1 MDLLKNLQ
9 TTKMPSLKDI
19 KTQINSVGSTKKI
32 TSAMKMVAASKLRR
46 SQEKAEA
53 ARPYSSRLEEML
65 TSLASSALS
74 GEGIIKLLTG
84 TGKDDNYLVV
94 PVSADRGLCGGFNS
108 SINKE
113 TFKLMKSLEDQNKK
127 SQLLTVG
134 KKSRDFFNRIM
145 KEKIIESFVDTN
157 VSGTGY
163 EAALKI
169 SNKLQKLYFEG
180 TFDKCIL
187 VYNKYKSVISQEV
200 TQQQLIPLDVSSKSD
215 DKNENEITDN
225 SIYIYEPDE
234 ETILQDLLPK
244 NVSIQIFKVLLE
256 SDAGEQGA
264 RMVAMDNATRN
275 AGEMID
281 SLTLKYNR
289 TRQAFITKEL
299 IEIISGAES
308 I

>member
-1 MDLLKNLQ
+1 
-9 TTKMPSLKDI
+9 MPSLKDI
-19 KTQINSVGSTKKI
+19 KTQINSVGSTRKI

-65 TSLASSALS
+65 ASLASSAAS

-84 TGKDDNYLVV
+84 TGNDQNYVVV

-113 TFKLMKSLEDQNKK
+113 TFRLVKSLEDDGKNV
-127 SQLLTVG
+127 QLMPVG
-134 KKSRDFFNRIM
+134 KKSRDFFNRVM
-145 KEKIIESFVDTN
+145 KDKILDSFADLN
-157 VSGTGY
+157 VSVNGY
-163 EAALKI
+163 DAALQV
-169 SNKLQKLYFEG
+169 SNKLQDLYFDG
-180 TFDKCIL
+180 KFDKCII
-187 VYNKYKSVISQEV
+187 VFNKFKSAISQEV
-200 TQQQLIPLDVSSKSD
+200 TQQQLIPLDVSDSSKEENVD
-215 DKNENEITDN
+215 DSAAKA
-225 SIYIYEPDE
+225 IYDYEPDE
-234 ETILQDLLPK
+234 ETILKDLLPK

-256 SDAGEQGA
+256 SDAGEHGA
-264 RMVAMDNATRN
+264 RMAAMDNATRN

>member
-1 MDLLKNLQ
+1 
-9 TTKMPSLKDI
+9 MPSLKDI

-65 TSLASSALS
+65 SSLASSAAS

-84 TGKDDNYLVV
+84 TGNDQNYVIV

-108 SINKE
+108 SINRE
-113 TFKLMKSLEDQNKK
+113 TFKLVKSLESNGKK
-127 SQLLTVG
+127 IQLMPVG
-134 KKSRDFFNRIM
+134 KKSRDFFNRVM
-145 KEKIIESFVDTN
+145 KDQIIESFVDLN
-157 VSGTGY
+157 VSSTGY
-163 EAALKI
+163 ESALNI
-169 SNKLQKLYFEG
+169 SNKLQELYFEG
-180 TFDKCIL
+180 KFDKCIL
-187 VYNKYKSVISQEV
+187 VFNKFKSAISQEV
-200 TQQQLIPLDVSSKSD
+200 TQQQLIPLDVSNSEKEE
-215 DKNENEITDN
+215 KKENSSN
-225 SIYIYEPDE
+225 AIYDYEPDE
-234 ETILQDLLPK
+234 ETILKDLLPK

-264 RMVAMDNATRN
+264 RMAAMDNATRN

>member
-1 MDLLKNLQ
+1 
-9 TTKMPSLKDI
+9 MPSLKDI

-53 ARPYSSRLEEML
+53 ARPYSARLEEML
-65 TSLASSALS
+65 ASLASSAAS

-84 TGKDDNYLVV
+84 TGNHQNYIVV

-108 SINKE
+108 SINRE
-113 TFKLMKSLEDQNKK
+113 TFKLVKSLQSDGKNV
-127 SQLLTVG
+127 QLMPVG
-134 KKSRDFFNRIM
+134 KKSRDFFNRVM
-145 KEKIIESFVDTN
+145 KDQIVESFVDLN
-157 VSGTGY
+157 ISNSGY
-163 EAALKI
+163 ESALKV
-169 SNKLQKLYFEG
+169 SNKLQELYFDSK
-180 TFDKCIL
+180 FDKCII
-187 VYNKYKSVISQEV
+187 VFNKFKSAISQEV
-200 TQQQLIPLDVSSKSD
+200 TQQQLIPLDVSDSSEE
-215 DKNENEITDN
+215 ENADTTAAKA
-225 SIYIYEPDE
+225 IYDYEPDE
-234 ETILQDLLPK
+234 ETILKDLLPK

-256 SDAGEQGA
+256 SDAGEHGA
-264 RMVAMDNATRN
+264 RMAAMDNATRN

>member
-1 MDLLKNLQ
+1 
-9 TTKMPSLKDI
+9 MPSLKDI

-65 TSLASSALS
+65 SSLASSAAS

-84 TGKDDNYLVV
+84 TGNDQNYVVV

-108 SINKE
+108 SINRE
-113 TFKLMKSLEDQNKK
+113 TFKLVKSLEGNGKK
-127 SQLLTVG
+127 VQLMPVG
-134 KKSRDFFNRIM
+134 KKSRDFFNRVM
-145 KEKIIESFVDTN
+145 KDQIIESFVDLN
-157 VSGTGY
+157 VSSTGY
-163 EAALKI
+163 ESALNI
-169 SNKLQKLYFEG
+169 SNRLQELYFDG
-180 TFDKCIL
+180 KFDKCIL
-187 VYNKYKSVISQEV
+187 VFNKFKSAISQEV
-200 TQQQLIPLDVSSKSD
+200 TQQQLIPLDVSNSEKEEE
-215 DKNENEITDN
+215 KENSSN
-225 SIYIYEPDE
+225 AIYDYEPDE
-234 ETILQDLLPK
+234 ETILKDLLPK

-264 RMVAMDNATRN
+264 RMAAMDNATRN

>member
-1 MDLLKNLQ
+1 
-9 TTKMPSLKDI
+9 MPSLKDI

-65 TSLASSALS
+65 SSLASSAAS

-84 TGKDDNYLVV
+84 TGNDQNYILV

-108 SINKE
+108 SINRE
-113 TFKLMKSLEDQNKK
+113 TFKLVKSLEGNGKK
-127 SQLLTVG
+127 VQLMPVG
-134 KKSRDFFNRIM
+134 KKSRDFFNRVM
-145 KEKIIESFVDTN
+145 KDQIIESFVDLN
-157 VSGTGY
+157 VSSTGY
-163 EAALKI
+163 ESALNI
-169 SNKLQKLYFEG
+169 SNKLQELYFDG
-180 TFDKCIL
+180 KFDKCIL
-187 VYNKYKSVISQEV
+187 VFNKFKSAISQEV
-200 TQQQLIPLDVSSKSD
+200 TQQQLIPLDVSNSEKEEE
-215 DKNENEITDN
+215 KENSSN
-225 SIYIYEPDE
+225 AIYDYEPDE
-234 ETILQDLLPK
+234 ETILKDLLPK

-264 RMVAMDNATRN
+264 RMAAMDNATRN

>member
-1 MDLLKNLQ
+1 
-9 TTKMPSLKDI
+9 MPSLKDI
-19 KTQINSVGSTKKI
+19 KTQINSVGSTRKI

-65 TSLASSALS
+65 ASLASSAAS

-84 TGKDDNYLVV
+84 TGNDQNYIVV

-113 TFKLMKSLEDQNKK
+113 TFRLVKSLEDDGKNV
-127 SQLLTVG
+127 QLMPVG
-134 KKSRDFFNRIM
+134 KKSRDFFNRVM
-145 KEKIIESFVDTN
+145 KDKILDSFSDLN
-157 VSGTGY
+157 VSVNGY
-163 EAALKI
+163 DAALQV
-169 SNKLQKLYFEG
+169 SNKLQELYFDG
-180 TFDKCIL
+180 KFDKCVI
-187 VYNKYKSVISQEV
+187 VFNKFKSAISQEV
-200 TQQQLIPLDVSSKSD
+200 TQQQLIPLDVSDSSKE
-215 DKNENEITDN
+215 ENVDN
-225 SIYIYEPDE
+225 SAAKAIYDYEPDE
-234 ETILQDLLPK
+234 ETILKDLLPK

-256 SDAGEQGA
+256 SDAGEHGA
-264 RMVAMDNATRN
+264 RMAAMDNATRN

>member
-1 MDLLKNLQ
+1 
-9 TTKMPSLKDI
+9 MPSLKDI

-65 TSLASSALS
+65 SSLASSAAS

-84 TGKDDNYLVV
+84 TGNDQNYIVV

-108 SINKE
+108 SINRE
-113 TFKLMKSLEDQNKK
+113 TFKLVKSLETNGKK
-127 SQLLTVG
+127 VQLMPVG
-134 KKSRDFFNRIM
+134 KKSRDFFNRVM
-145 KEKIIESFVDTN
+145 KDQIIESFVDLN
-157 VSGTGY
+157 VSSTGY
-163 EAALKI
+163 ESALNI
-169 SNKLQKLYFEG
+169 STKLQELYFDG
-180 TFDKCIL
+180 KFDKCIL
-187 VYNKYKSVISQEV
+187 VFNKFKSAISQEV
-200 TQQQLIPLDVSSKSD
+200 TQQQLIPLDVSNSEKEEE
-215 DKNENEITDN
+215 KENSSN
-225 SIYIYEPDE
+225 AIYDYEPDE
-234 ETILQDLLPK
+234 ETILKDLLPK

-264 RMVAMDNATRN
+264 RMAAMDNATRN

>member
-1 MDLLKNLQ
+1 
-9 TTKMPSLKDI
+9 MPSLKDI

-65 TSLASSALS
+65 ASLASSAAS

-84 TGKDDNYLVV
+84 TGNDQNYIVV

-108 SINKE
+108 SINRE
-113 TFKLMKSLEDQNKK
+113 TFKLVKSLESDGK
-127 SQLLTVG
+127 SVQLMPVG
-134 KKSRDFFNRIM
+134 KKSRDFFNRVM
-145 KEKIIESFVDTN
+145 KNQIAESFVDLN
-157 VSGTGY
+157 ISNSGY
-163 EAALKI
+163 ESALKV
-169 SNKLQKLYFEG
+169 SNKLQELYFDSK
-180 TFDKCIL
+180 FDKCII
-187 VYNKYKSVISQEV
+187 VFNKFKSAISQEV
-200 TQQQLIPLDVSSKSD
+200 TQQQLIPLDVSDSSEE
-215 DKNENEITDN
+215 ENAETTAAKA
-225 SIYIYEPDE
+225 IYDYEPDE
-234 ETILQDLLPK
+234 ETILKDLLPK

-256 SDAGEQGA
+256 SDAGEHGA
-264 RMVAMDNATRN
+264 RMAAMDNATRN

-308 I
+308 V

>member
-1 MDLLKNLQ
+1 
-9 TTKMPSLKDI
+9 MPSLKDI

-65 TSLASSALS
+65 SSLASSAAS

-84 TGKDDNYLVV
+84 TGNDQNYIVV

-108 SINKE
+108 SINRE
-113 TFKLMKSLEDQNKK
+113 TFKLVKSLEGNGKK
-127 SQLLTVG
+127 VQLMPVG
-134 KKSRDFFNRIM
+134 KKSRDFFNRVM
-145 KEKIIESFVDTN
+145 KDQIIESFVDLN
-157 VSGTGY
+157 VSSTGY
-163 EAALKI
+163 ESALNI
-169 SNKLQKLYFEG
+169 SNMLQELYFDG
-180 TFDKCIL
+180 KFDKCIL
-187 VYNKYKSVISQEV
+187 VFNKFKSAISQEV
-200 TQQQLIPLDVSSKSD
+200 TQQQLIPLDVSNSEKEEE
-215 DKNENEITDN
+215 KENSSN
-225 SIYIYEPDE
+225 AIYDYEPDE
-234 ETILQDLLPK
+234 ETILKDLLPK

-264 RMVAMDNATRN
+264 RMAAMDNATRN

>member
-1 MDLLKNLQ
+1 
-9 TTKMPSLKDI
+9 MPSLKDI
-19 KTQINSVGSTKKI
+19 KIQINSVGSTKKI

-65 TSLASSALS
+65 SSLASSAAS

-84 TGKDDNYLVV
+84 TGNDQNYIVV

-108 SINKE
+108 SINRE
-113 TFKLMKSLEDQNKK
+113 TFKLVKSLEGNGKK
-127 SQLLTVG
+127 VQLMPVG
-134 KKSRDFFNRIM
+134 KKSRDFFNRLM
-145 KEKIIESFVDTN
+145 KDQIIESFVDLN
-157 VSGTGY
+157 VSSTGY
-163 EAALKI
+163 ESALNI
-169 SNKLQKLYFEG
+169 SNKLQELYFEG
-180 TFDKCIL
+180 KFDKCIL
-187 VYNKYKSVISQEV
+187 VFNKFKSAISQEV
-200 TQQQLIPLDVSSKSD
+200 TQQQLIPLDVSNSEKEEE
-215 DKNENEITDN
+215 KENSSN
-225 SIYIYEPDE
+225 AIYDYEPDE
-234 ETILQDLLPK
+234 ETILKDLLPK

-264 RMVAMDNATRN
+264 RMAAMDNATRN

>member
-1 MDLLKNLQ
+1 
-9 TTKMPSLKDI
+9 MPSLKDI

-65 TSLASSALS
+65 SSLASSAAS

-84 TGKDDNYLVV
+84 TGNDQNYIVV

-108 SINKE
+108 SINRE
-113 TFKLMKSLEDQNKK
+113 TFKLVKSLEGNGKK
-127 SQLLTVG
+127 VQLMPVG
-134 KKSRDFFNRIM
+134 KKSRDFFNRVM
-145 KEKIIESFVDTN
+145 KDQIIESFVDLN
-157 VSGTGY
+157 VSSTGY
-163 EAALKI
+163 ESALNI
-169 SNKLQKLYFEG
+169 SNKLQELYLEG
-180 TFDKCIL
+180 KFDKCIL
-187 VYNKYKSVISQEV
+187 VFNKFKSAISQEV
-200 TQQQLIPLDVSSKSD
+200 TQQQLIPLDVSNSEKEEE
-215 DKNENEITDN
+215 KENSSN
-225 SIYIYEPDE
+225 AIYDYEPDE
-234 ETILQDLLPK
+234 ETILKDLLPK

-264 RMVAMDNATRN
+264 RMAAMDNATRN

>member
-1 MDLLKNLQ
+1 
-9 TTKMPSLKDI
+9 MPSLKDI

-65 TSLASSALS
+65 SSLASSAAS

-84 TGKDDNYLVV
+84 TGNDQNYIVV

-108 SINKE
+108 SINRE
-113 TFKLMKSLEDQNKK
+113 TFKLVKSLEGNGKK
-127 SQLLTVG
+127 VQLMPVG
-134 KKSRDFFNRIM
+134 KKSRDFFNRVM
-145 KEKIIESFVDTN
+145 KDQIIESFVDLN
-157 VSGTGY
+157 VSSTGY
-163 EAALKI
+163 ESALNI
-169 SNKLQKLYFEG
+169 SNKLQELYFDG
-180 TFDKCIL
+180 KFDKCIL
-187 VYNKYKSVISQEV
+187 VFNKFKSAISQEV
-200 TQQQLIPLDVSSKSD
+200 TQQQLIPLDVS
-215 DKNENEITDN
+215 N
-225 SIYIYEPDE
+225 SEKEEEKEDSSNAIYDYEPDE
-234 ETILQDLLPK
+234 ETILKDLLPK

-264 RMVAMDNATRN
+264 RMAAMDNATRN

>member
-1 MDLLKNLQ
+1 
-9 TTKMPSLKDI
+9 MPSLKDI

-65 TSLASSALS
+65 SSLASSAAS

-84 TGKDDNYLVV
+84 TGNDQNYVVV

-108 SINKE
+108 SINRE
-113 TFKLMKSLEDQNKK
+113 TFKLVKSLEGNGKK
-127 SQLLTVG
+127 VQLMPVG
-134 KKSRDFFNRIM
+134 KKSRDFFNRVM
-145 KEKIIESFVDTN
+145 KDQIIESFVDLN
-157 VSGTGY
+157 VSSTGY
-163 EAALKI
+163 ESALNI
-169 SNKLQKLYFEG
+169 SNKLQELYFDG
-180 TFDKCIL
+180 KFDKCIL
-187 VYNKYKSVISQEV
+187 VFNKFKSAISQEV
-200 TQQQLIPLDVSSKSD
+200 TQQQLIPLDVSNSEREEEK
-215 DKNENEITDN
+215 ENSSN
-225 SIYIYEPDE
+225 AIYDYEPDE
-234 ETILQDLLPK
+234 ETILKDLLPK

-264 RMVAMDNATRN
+264 RMAAMDNATRN

>member
-1 MDLLKNLQ
+1 
-9 TTKMPSLKDI
+9 MPSLKDI

-46 SQEKAEA
+46 SQEKAEE

-65 TSLASSALS
+65 SSLASSSAS
-74 GEGIIKLLTG
+74 GEGVIKLLSG
-84 TGKDDNYLVV
+84 TGKDENYLIV
-94 PVSADRGLCGGFNS
+94 PVNADRGLCGGFNS

-113 TFKLMKSLEDQNKK
+113 SFKLAKSLENQNKK
-127 SQLLTVG
+127 VQLLPVG
-134 KKSRDFFNRIM
+134 KKSRDFFNRVM
-145 KEKIIESFVDTN
+145 KENIVESFVDNN
-157 VSGTGY
+157 VSSSGY
-163 EAALKI
+163 ESALKI
-169 SNKLQKLYFEG
+169 SNKIQALFFEG
-180 TFDKCIL
+180 LFDKCIL
-187 VYNKYKSVISQEV
+187 VYNKFQSAISQEV
-200 TQQQLIPLDVSSKSD
+200 TQQQLIPLDVSSNKD
-215 DKNENEITDN
+215 TDTDENSN
-225 SIYIYEPDE
+225 NAIYTYEPDE
-234 ETILQDLLPK
+234 ETILKDLLPK

-264 RMVAMDNATRN
+264 RMAAMDNATRN

>member
-1 MDLLKNLQ
+1 
-9 TTKMPSLKDI
+9 MPSLKDI

-65 TSLASSALS
+65 SSLASSAAS

-84 TGKDDNYLVV
+84 TGNDQNYIVV

-108 SINKE
+108 SINRE
-113 TFKLMKSLEDQNKK
+113 TLKLVKSLEGNGKK
-127 SQLLTVG
+127 VQLMPVG
-134 KKSRDFFNRIM
+134 KKSRDFFNRVM
-145 KEKIIESFVDTN
+145 KDQIIESFVDLN
-157 VSGTGY
+157 VSSTGY
-163 EAALKI
+163 ESALNI
-169 SNKLQKLYFEG
+169 SNKLQELYFDG
-180 TFDKCIL
+180 KFDKCIL
-187 VYNKYKSVISQEV
+187 VFNKFKSAISQEV
-200 TQQQLIPLDVSSKSD
+200 TQQQLIPLDVSNSEKEEV
-215 DKNENEITDN
+215 KENSSN
-225 SIYIYEPDE
+225 AIYDYEPDE
-234 ETILQDLLPK
+234 ETILKDLLPK

-264 RMVAMDNATRN
+264 RMAAMDNATRN

>member
-1 MDLLKNLQ
+1 
-9 TTKMPSLKDI
+9 MPSLKDI

-65 TSLASSALS
+65 SSLASSAAS

-84 TGKDDNYLVV
+84 TGNDQNYIVV

-108 SINKE
+108 SINRE
-113 TFKLMKSLEDQNKK
+113 TFKLVKSLEGNGKK
-127 SQLLTVG
+127 VQLMPVG
-134 KKSRDFFNRIM
+134 KKSRDFFNRVM
-145 KEKIIESFVDTN
+145 KDQIIESFVDLN
-157 VSGTGY
+157 VSSTGY
-163 EAALKI
+163 ESALNI
-169 SNKLQKLYFEG
+169 SNKLQELYFDG
-180 TFDKCIL
+180 KFDKCIL
-187 VYNKYKSVISQEV
+187 VFNKFKSAISQEV
-200 TQQQLIPLDVSSKSD
+200 TQQQLIPLHVSNSEKEEE
-215 DKNENEITDN
+215 KENSSN
-225 SIYIYEPDE
+225 AIYDYEPDE
-234 ETILQDLLPK
+234 ETILKDLLPK

-264 RMVAMDNATRN
+264 RMAAMDNATRN

>member
-1 MDLLKNLQ
+1 
-9 TTKMPSLKDI
+9 MPSLKDI

-113 TFKLMKSLEDQNKK
+113 TFQLMKSLEDQNKK

-145 KEKIIESFVDTN
+145 KEKIIENFVDTN
-157 VSGTGY
+157 VSVTGY

-169 SNKLQKLYFEG
+169 SNKLQELYFEG

-187 VYNKYKSVISQEV
+187 VYNKFKSVLSQEV

-256 SDAGEQGA
+256 SDAGEHGA
-264 RMVAMDNATRN
+264 RMAAMDNATRN

>member
-1 MDLLKNLQ
+1 
-9 TTKMPSLKDI
+9 MPSLKDI

-65 TSLASSALS
+65 ASLASSAVS

-84 TGKDDNYLVV
+84 TGNDQNYIVV

-108 SINKE
+108 SINRE
-113 TFKLMKSLEDQNKK
+113 TLTLIKSLENAGKNV
-127 SQLLTVG
+127 QLMTIG
-134 KKSRDFFNRIM
+134 KKSRDFFNRVKKDQIV
-145 KEKIIESFVDTN
+145 ESFVDLN
-157 VSGTGY
+157 ISSTGY
-163 EAALKI
+163 ESALQI
-169 SNKLQKLYFEG
+169 SNKLQDLYFDG
-180 TFDKCIL
+180 KFDKCIL
-187 VYNKYKSVISQEV
+187 IFNKFKSAISQEV
-200 TQQQLIPLDVSSKSD
+200 TQQQLIPLNISNSSKEEKSD
-215 DKNENEITDN
+215 DN
-225 SIYIYEPDE
+225 SLVKAIYEYEPDE
-234 ETILQDLLPK
+234 ETILKDLLPK

-264 RMVAMDNATRN
+264 RMAAMDNATRN

>member
-1 MDLLKNLQ
+1 
-9 TTKMPSLKDI
+9 MPSLKDI

-65 TSLASSALS
+65 ESLASSASS

-84 TGKDDNYLVV
+84 TGNDQNYIVV

-108 SINKE
+108 SINRE
-113 TFKLMKSLEDQNKK
+113 TFKLVKSLESDGKNV
-127 SQLLTVG
+127 QLMPVG
-134 KKSRDFFNRIM
+134 KKSRDFFNRVM
-145 KEKIIESFVDTN
+145 KDQIVESFVDLN
-157 VSGTGY
+157 ISNSGY
-163 EAALKI
+163 ESALKV
-169 SNKLQKLYFEG
+169 SNKLQELYFDSK
-180 TFDKCIL
+180 FDKCII
-187 VYNKYKSVISQEV
+187 VFNKFKSAISQEV
-200 TQQQLIPLDVSSKSD
+200 TQQQLIPLDVSDSSEE
-215 DKNENEITDN
+215 ENADTT
-225 SIYIYEPDE
+225 SAKAIYDYEPDE
-234 ETILQDLLPK
+234 ETILKDLLPK

-256 SDAGEQGA
+256 SDAGEHGA
-264 RMVAMDNATRN
+264 RMAAMDNATRN

>member
-1 MDLLKNLQ
+1 
-9 TTKMPSLKDI
+9 MPSLKDI

-65 TSLASSALS
+65 SSLASSAAS

-84 TGKDDNYLVV
+84 TGNDQNYVVV

-108 SINKE
+108 SINRE
-113 TFKLMKSLEDQNKK
+113 TFKLVKSLESNGKK
-127 SQLLTVG
+127 VQLIPVG
-134 KKSRDFFNRIM
+134 KKSRDFFNRVM
-145 KEKIIESFVDTN
+145 KDQILDSFVDLN
-157 VSGTGY
+157 VSSTGY
-163 EAALKI
+163 ESALNI
-169 SNKLQKLYFEG
+169 SNKLQELYFDG
-180 TFDKCIL
+180 KFDKCIL
-187 VYNKYKSVISQEV
+187 VFNKFKSAISQEV
-200 TQQQLIPLDVSSKSD
+200 TQQQLIPLDVSESSTESK
-215 DKNENEITDN
+215 EDN
-225 SIYIYEPDE
+225 NDAKAIYDYEPDE
-234 ETILQDLLPK
+234 ETILKDLLPK

-256 SDAGEQGA
+256 SDAGEHGA
-264 RMVAMDNATRN
+264 RMAAMDNATRN

-281 SLTLKYNR
+281 GLTLKYNR

>member
-1 MDLLKNLQ
+1 
-9 TTKMPSLKDI
+9 MPSLKDI

-65 TSLASSALS
+65 SSLASSAAS

-84 TGKDDNYLVV
+84 TGNDQNYIVV

-108 SINKE
+108 SINRE
-113 TFKLMKSLEDQNKK
+113 TFKLVKSLEGNGKK
-127 SQLLTVG
+127 VQLMPVG
-134 KKSRDFFNRIM
+134 KKSRDFFNRVM
-145 KEKIIESFVDTN
+145 KDQIIESFVDLN
-157 VSGTGY
+157 VSSTGY
-163 EAALKI
+163 ESALNI
-169 SNKLQKLYFEG
+169 SNKLQELYFEG
-180 TFDKCIL
+180 KFDKCIL
-187 VYNKYKSVISQEV
+187 VFNKFKSAISQEV
-200 TQQQLIPLDVSSKSD
+200 TQHQLIPLDVSNSEKEEE
-215 DKNENEITDN
+215 KENSSN
-225 SIYIYEPDE
+225 AIYDYEPDE
-234 ETILQDLLPK
+234 ETILKDLLPK

-264 RMVAMDNATRN
+264 RMAAMDNATRN

>member
-1 MDLLKNLQ
+1 
-9 TTKMPSLKDI
+9 MPSLKDI

-65 TSLASSALS
+65 SSLASSAAS

-84 TGKDDNYLVV
+84 TGNDQNYIVV

-108 SINKE
+108 SINRE
-113 TFKLMKSLEDQNKK
+113 TFKLVKSLEGNGKK
-127 SQLLTVG
+127 VQLMPVG
-134 KKSRDFFNRIM
+134 KKSRDFFNRVM
-145 KEKIIESFVDTN
+145 KDQIIESFVDLN
-157 VSGTGY
+157 VSSTGY
-163 EAALKI
+163 ESALNI
-169 SNKLQKLYFEG
+169 SNKLQELYFDG
-180 TFDKCIL
+180 KFDKCIL
-187 VYNKYKSVISQEV
+187 VFNKFKSAISQEV
-200 TQQQLIPLDVSSKSD
+200 TQQQLIPLDVSNSEKEEE
-215 DKNENEITDN
+215 KENSSN
-225 SIYIYEPDE
+225 AIYDYEPDE
-234 ETILQDLLPK
+234 ETILKDLLPK

-256 SDAGEQGA
+256 SDAGDQGA
-264 RMVAMDNATRN
+264 RMAAMDNATRN